1 MIRLQQKNK
10 NTQNKLSMKK
20 SNETISMLRLQQEL
34 TDLDMPNARI
44 QLIDSQILHR
54 FIVILNII
62 EETSLWYP
70 ASISFTF
77 EIPLNYPYNP
87 PLVKCN
93 NIIYHPNI
101 DYNGNISLNVLR
113 SDWNPCL
120 GLNII
125 LFGLNHI
132 FIEPNYE
139 DFINSEASCDARENF
154 IHFSYNVKQSLIGS
168 NIKSINFSRLV

>member
-10 NTQNKLSMKK
+10 STPTKPSMKK
-20 SNETISMLRLQQEL
+20 SNETSSMLRLQQDL
-34 TDLDMPNARI
+34 TDLDMPNATI
-44 QLIDSQILHR
+44 QLIDPQTLHR

-62 EETSLWYP
+62 EEISLWYP

-77 EIPLNYPYNP
+77 EIPTNYPHDP
-87 PLVKCN
+87 PVVKCN

-120 GLNII
+120 TLNTI

-132 FIEPNYE
+132 FIKPNYE
-139 DFINSEASCDARENF
+139 DSINHEASCDARENF
-154 IHFSYNVKQSLIGS
+154 LIFSYNVKQSLSGS